1 MSSLRIVVIVIVA
14 VVGLALLRFRPWQ
27 RSDVGLQAPSAG
39 QNNTASQGER
49 ERLTVGFLPV
59 T

>member
-1 MSSLRIVVIVIVA
+1 MSSFRILIIVIAAVA
-14 VVGLALLRFRPWQ
+14 GLALLRFRPWE
-27 RSDVGLQAPSAG
+27 RAVEPQAPGAAQSGDATSG
-39 QNNTASQGER
+39 QR